1 MDIENKEQEQDTH
14 KIIVQMQPI
23 EFNILIGHQPP
34 TREEVARAYIQL
46 FEDGKFWYNQI
57 IQHIKGNFTEGI
69 SIPND

>member
-57 IQHIKGNFTEGI
+57 IQHKKGNFTECI
-69 SIPND
+69 STPAD

>member
-57 IQHIKGNFTEGI
+57 NKHKKGNFTEGI
-69 SIPND
+69 STPDD

>member
-1 MDIENKEQEQDTH
+1 MDIENKEQEQETH

-57 IQHIKGNFTEGI
+57 IQHKKGNFTEGI
-69 SIPND
+69 STPDD